1 MSTLRRGS
9 ALVAV
14 VAFLVSTAAQASP
27 PRLRVSGSVGAGYDD
42 NIGAS
47 QANVEKES
55 SAFYSMLIGA
65 DYTHPLSPSVT
76 VTARGHLQGDA
87 YDRFDDLSNGR
98 AVALLRAA
106 WKPGSGFFT
115 PILSGWVSGARLE
128 YGSEIRTGHETR
140 GGVFI
145 TQQLTTKVFG
155 RVDLKGFRRE
165 SKGRVFDL
173 SGQSAG
179 LSFTWLAMPMLTASV
194 GFDYQTGD
202 SFSTAGPTAQIA
214 QAAEAIE
221 PDDAFGGIAAGQFAY
236 RIDARTRIASLG
248 ANWRLTRDWALDAQL
263 QSVSVDGDFG
273 NQYDRLIGTL
283 AVLVRF

>member
-1 MSTLRRGS
+1 VSTLRSGS
-9 ALVAV
+9 ALAAILALMVT
-14 VAFLVSTAAQASP
+14 SAAQASP

-65 DYTHPLSPSVT
+65 DYTHPLSRNIT

-87 YDRFDDLSNGR
+87 YERFDDLSNGR
-98 AVALLRAA
+98 AVALLRTA

-115 PILSGWVSGARLE
+115 PVLSGWVSGAKLE
-128 YGSEIRTGHETR
+128 YGSEIRTGHEMR
-140 GGVFI
+140 GGVFLV
-145 TQQLTTKVFG
+145 QPLTTKVNG
-155 RVDLKGFRRE
+155 RVDLKGFHRE

-179 LSFTWLAMPMLTASV
+179 LSFNWLALPVLTTTI
-194 GFDYQTGD
+194 GFEYQTGD
-202 SFSTAGPTAQIA
+202 SFSTAAPTAQIA

-221 PDDAFGGIAAGQFAY
+221 PDDAFGGIEAGQFAY
-236 RIDARTRIASLG
+236 RIDARTRIATLG

-273 NQYDRLIGTL
+273 NQYDRLIGTVAL
-283 AVLVRF
+283 LVRF